1 MANDKYVLEYDPEVH
16 SPYKAAELKRRRL
29 AGHENEEEGL
39 GCTFSSKIVHPLYF
53 EAETDL
59 TITNNLNSW
68 IVLGRDRPGNYQSGY
83 GGGGDI
89 TEPIKNENATCATID
104 LVVGRGGANPTKVDP
119 EKKLD
124 EIGYHPDFPSDAARV
139 YISQRT
145 NVDDNFVIA
154 PGSMGSRRGKSAVAM
169 KADNIRIMASE
180 GIKLVT
186 KITNYTSGDNKGN
199 VKTLGIDLIAGN
211 RSGGLQPMVKGNNLV
226 KSLDEIYDLILK
238 LTSTVA
244 QMLRT
249 NIDMASVLGTH
260 THPLVPTP
268 PAAGPS
274 VDLAVVNLKV
284 LFEDLLMIFD
294 EVTTKV
300 NCETSRAAY
309 LSPASGD
316 YICSRHNN
324 TN

>member
-1 MANDKYVLEYDPEVH
+1 MAKYVLEYNPEVH
-16 SPYKAAELKRRRL
+16 SPDKARELKRRRE
-29 AGHENEEEGL
+29 AGQENEEEGL

-89 TEPIKNENATCATID
+89 TDPIKNENATCATID
-104 LVVGRGGANPTKVDP
+104 LVVGRGGTNPSRVTP
-119 EKKLD
+119 GSSLD

-139 YISQRT
+139 YISQKT
-145 NVDDNFVIA
+145 NVDDNFVVA

-199 VKTLGIDLIAGN
+199 IKTLGIDLIAGN
-211 RSGGLQPMVKGNNLV
+211 NSRGLQPLVKGRNLI
-226 KSLDEIYDLILK
+226 SCLDEIYDLILK
-238 LTSTVA
+238 LTSTVS

-249 NIDMASVLGTH
+249 NIELSAILGTH
-260 THPLVPTP
+260 THPLVPP
-268 PAAGPS
+268 SGIAGPS
-274 VDLAVVNLKV
+274 PELTVANLKV
-284 LFEDLLMIFD
+284 LFEDLMMVFD

-309 LSPASGD
+309 TSAASGD